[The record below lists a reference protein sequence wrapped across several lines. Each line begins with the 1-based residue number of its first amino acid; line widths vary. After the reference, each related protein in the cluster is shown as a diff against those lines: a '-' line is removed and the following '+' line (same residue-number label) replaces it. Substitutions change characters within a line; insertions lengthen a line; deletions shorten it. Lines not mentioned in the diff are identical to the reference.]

1 MKKKVNVKYLSIVFV
16 SLFTLCLS
24 SCSVSTSNNQMIE
37 VIDTVGD
44 KIKVPKNPKKV
55 ACISRCTYDLLL
67 GYGLFDNVYGAYK
80 GTLDNPWVNEIYPN
94 SSKVK
99 SLAYNP
105 SAEDLLKDGVDLI
118 FAPTKFIAESYR
130 NVGLNAI
137 TISLYGTPTFDNF
150 IYKYSDIITTIWDSS
165 IAKQKA
171 TKWKT
176 DVEHAINEISSR
188 IKASNIIKAKKLF
201 YVRGDKDRG
210 INYTD
215 TVGSFTEYG
224 YRLLGLDDYSNSL
237 DSDKTMP
244 SDEEIIKFN
253 PDYIV
258 CGGIYQNKNINLIKF
273 DKKYKNLSAVQNQKI
288 FNIPIG
294 LTAFE
299 QLSIATPI
307 FFYDQANKIY
317 PDLFKYDIQSLL
329 SESLKYY
336 FNYDIT
342 SEKINWM
349 LKGLGPTGNNL
360 Y

>member
-1 MKKKVNVKYLSIVFV
+1 MKKRKINVKYLLLIFV

-24 SCSVSTSNNQMIE
+24 SCSVSISQNQMVEI
-37 VIDTVGD
+37 IDPVGA
-44 KIKVPKNPKKV
+44 KVKVPKNPKKV
-55 ACISRCTYDLLL
+55 ACISRCSYDLLL

-80 GTLDNPWVNEIYPN
+80 GTLTNPWVNEIYPE

-99 SLAYNP
+99 ELAYNP
-105 SAEDLLKDGVDLI
+105 SVEDLLKDGVDLI
-118 FAPTKFIAESYR
+118 FAPTKAIAESYR
-130 NVGLNAI
+130 NAGLNAI

-165 IAKQKA
+165 IAKERA
-171 TKWKT
+171 TKWKS
-176 DVEHAINEISSR
+176 DVESAINDVYEK
-188 IKASNIIKAKKLF
+188 IKESNITEKKVF
-201 YVRGDKDRG
+201 YVRGDKDKG

-215 TVGSFTEYG
+215 TIGSFTEYG
-224 YRLLGLDDYSNSL
+224 YRVLGLNDYSKGL
-237 DSDKTMP
+237 GDDKTAP
-244 SDEEIIKFN
+244 SDEDIIKFN

-258 CGGIYQNKNINLIKF
+258 CGGIYQNKNISLIKSN
-273 DKKYKNLSAVQNQKI
+273 DKYKTLSAVQNNKI

-294 LTAFE
+294 FTAFE

-317 PDLFKYDIQSLL
+317 PELFKYDIPKLL
-329 SESLKYY
+329 KESLKYY

-342 SEKINWM
+342 DEKIGWM
-349 LKGLGPTGNNL
+349 LHGFGPTGKSL